1 METLYIRNKLKLILF
16 LLIPILFW
24 FINYKSTDN
33 DFSFCLIKNIWGIK
47 CYGCGLSRGISAV
60 LHLKFEEAFN
70 LNKVNLF
77 SIPIIFII
85 YAKSLFHLIIQKKSK
100 NKFTLFLYLYLL
112 HFNNY

>member
-60 LHLKFEEAFN
+60 LHLKFEEA
-70 LNKVNLF
+70 
-77 SIPIIFII
+77 IIFII
-85 YAKSLFHLIIQKKSK
+85 YAKSLFHLIIQKKE
-100 NKFTLFLYLYLL
+100 
-112 HFNNY
+112 